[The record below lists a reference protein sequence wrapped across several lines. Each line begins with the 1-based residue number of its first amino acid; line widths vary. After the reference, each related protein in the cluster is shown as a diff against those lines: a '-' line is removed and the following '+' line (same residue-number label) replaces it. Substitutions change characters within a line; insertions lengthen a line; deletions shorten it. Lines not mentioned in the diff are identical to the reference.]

1 MIHSMERQGRYL
13 ILDVESGALH
23 EVDEL
28 VYQIASVWETQG
40 RDALPDA
47 LAGRF
52 DADELNEALAE
63 LDELH
68 EQGMFDSP
76 EQPYVSF
83 MDNTLIVKSM
93 CLHVT
98 HDCNLRCDYCFAGKG
113 DYHSG
118 KAFLPLDVGKKALE
132 FLMTHSGERENL
144 EVDFFGGEP
153 LMNFTVVKQLV
164 DYGRE
169 LEKQY
174 GKKIQFTMTTN
185 CLLVNDEVIDFC
197 RREIGNVVISID
209 GRREVHDKVRR
220 TVSGKD
226 SYGTVLPRAQALGL
240 ARQNDEQ
247 EYYVRATFT
256 RNNLDFS
263 QDVLALAEAGF
274 EQISVEPVVLPDSDP
289 LAIREEDMPTV
300 LAEYD
305 KLADI
310 IMEREKGDDWFNF
323 FHFMVDLDNGPCLSK
338 RMSGCGAGSEYVA
351 VTPQGDIYPCHQFV
365 GQPSYC
371 MGSVL
376 DGAFD
381 TEEQKRFA
389 ANNLTEKQ
397 ECRACWAKYFCS
409 GGCMA
414 NAAQFNGSIAQPYRP
429 ACIMEKKR
437 VELAL
442 DMHLQ
447 RLNDSNDEME

>member
-1 MIHSMERQGRYL
+1 MV
-13 ILDVESGALH
+13 LDVESGALH

-28 VYQIASVWETQG
+28 VFEMARVWEKEG
-40 RDALPDA
+40 RDAVLPA

-52 DADELNEALAE
+52 AQEELEEALGE
-63 LDELH
+63 LDQLKESGL
-68 EQGMFDSP
+68 FDAP
-76 EQPYVSF
+76 EQPYVPFSGHA
-83 MDNTLIVKSM
+83 LIVKSM

-132 FLMTHSGERENL
+132 FLMTHSGERRHL

-153 LMNFTVVKQLV
+153 LMNFEVVKELV
-164 DYGRE
+164 AYGRG
-169 LEKQY
+169 LEKEY
-174 GKKIQFTMTTN
+174 DKEIKFTMTTN
-185 CLLVNDEVIDFC
+185 CLLASDEVVDFC
-197 RREIGNVVISID
+197 REEIGNVVISID
-209 GRREVHDKVRR
+209 GRKEVHDRVRR
-220 TVSGKD
+220 TVGGQD
-226 SYGTVLPRAQALGL
+226 SYHVVLPRAQALGL
-240 ARQNDEQ
+240 ARQRDGQ
-247 EYYVRATFT
+247 EYYARATFT

-263 QDVLALAEAGF
+263 RDVLALVEAGF
-274 EQISVEPVVLPDSDP
+274 EQVSVEPVVLPDADP
-289 LAIREEDMPTV
+289 LSIREEDLPAV

-305 KLADI
+305 RLADI
-310 IMEREKGDDWFNF
+310 IAARRKQGDWFNF
-323 FHFMVDLDNGPCLSK
+323 FHFMVDLDNGPCLAK

-365 GQPSYC
+365 GQPAYR

-376 DGAFD
+376 NGSFD
-381 TEEQKRFA
+381 RQQQQRFA
-389 ANNLTEKQ
+389 DNNLTQKPA
-397 ECRACWAKYFCS
+397 CRQCWAKYFCS

-414 NAAQFNGSIAQPYRP
+414 NAAQFNGVIDQPYRP

-442 DMHLQ
+442 DLHLQ
-447 RLNDSNDEME
+447 ELHEENQALDA